1 METLKKGLKILIL
14 SLLMIASLVQVTYAE
29 NYPIPFDL
37 IKEVTLKQGD
47 RDENGNFIWE
57 IQIEDVEYWTIYFPD
72 DGSVAFGQSALMG
85 LYSWGVLSGNEDF
98 LLIET
103 LLGQIISMSM
113 IDGKL
118 ATEMANEF
126 LKGPEGSI
134 KKLKEIPA
142 TRNLLKV

>member
-1 METLKKGLKILIL
+1 METLKKGLKILVL

-29 NYPIPFDL
+29 NYPIPFDR
-37 IKEVTLKQGD
+37 IKEVAVQEGD
-47 RDENGNFIWE
+47 KDENGNFTWE
-57 IQIEDVEYWTIYFPD
+57 TQIEDLEYWMIYFPD
-72 DGSVAFGQSALMG
+72 DGSVAFGQSAPMG
-85 LYSWGVLSGNEDF
+85 LYSWGVLYGNEGF

-142 TRNLLKV
+142 TTNLLKV

>member
-14 SLLMIASLVQVTYAE
+14 SLLLIASLFQVTYAE
-29 NYPIPFDL
+29 NYAIPFEL

-47 RDENGNFIWE
+47 KDENGNFTWE

-85 LYSWGVLSGNEDF
+85 LYSWGVLSGNEGF

-134 KKLKEIPA
+134 NKLKEIPA
-142 TRNLLKV
+142 VRNLLKV